1 MNHRTH
7 IPRKYVLAILGL
19 VLVLGGCNPQYK
31 GSPFSD
37 WVEQDAS
44 TWQLSEGGAV
54 HTSSSLLAESI
65 AKGERPFTEDTGAEA
80 YVRVALERSPAIKAA
95 RINVDRLTE
104 RVPQVSSLDDPM
116 LTVTPIGEMAETAE
130 GQVGLMSGVSQKLP
144 FPGKLDTKGR
154 IAQQAVAVAIQEL
167 NDTRLRVMADTRRAY
182 WSYYFTT
189 RGIEVVE
196 RDRDLIRQFREA
208 AEAKYKAGTA
218 TQQDVLR
225 ASVELSNLDNELLT
239 LRQRQTTAVAMLNR
253 LLDRPV
259 NASLPEPQ
267 TVELDDISLR
277 LDRLL
282 ADAAVDNPRLKK
294 IHERIQMARER
305 LNLARLERWPD
316 LTVSLS
322 YNAVDNGGT
331 APSATGEDQWWL
343 GFGVNLPIWLEK
355 RDAAEREALK
365 SMFQGIAE
373 LTEESN
379 DVAFRVQDA
388 LVKVETQQRQVV
400 LFRDVIIP
408 QARQTVEASDSG
420 YRAGKTDFL
429 TLVDNW
435 RNLLDFQLLYHQS
448 LAQLEKD
455 FADLQ
460 RVVGRDLVRTVQ
472 SIETLPN
479 PHTIE
484 SSLEDGS
491 KRHE

>member
-1 MNHRTH
+1 MALGTALL
-7 IPRKYVLAILGL
+7 LA
-19 VLVLGGCNPQYK
+19 GCNPQYK
-31 GSPFSD
+31 GSPFLD

-54 HTSSSLLAESI
+54 HTSSSLLAEPV
-65 AKGERPFTEDTGAEA
+65 AQGEHLFTEDAGAEA
-80 YVRVALERSPAIKAA
+80 YVRVALDRSPAIKAA

-104 RVPQVSSLDDPM
+104 RVPQVTSLDDPM
-116 LTVTPIGEMAETAE
+116 LTVAPIGEMAETAE

-144 FPGKLDTKGR
+144 FPGKLDAKGR
-154 IAQQAVAVAIQEL
+154 IAQQAVAVAVQEL

-182 WSYYFTT
+182 WSYYFST

-253 LLDRPV
+253 LLDRTI
-259 NASLPEPQ
+259 NASLPEPR
-267 TVELDDISLR
+267 TVELDDIALR

-282 ADAAVDNPRLKK
+282 ADAAIDNPRLKK
-294 IHERIQMARER
+294 IHERIQMSRER
-305 LNLARLERWPD
+305 LELARLERWPD

-331 APSATGEDQWWL
+331 AMSATGDDQWWL
-343 GFGVNLPIWLEK
+343 GFGVNMPIWLEK

-379 DVAFRVQDA
+379 DVAFRVHDA

-420 YRAGKTDFL
+420 YRTGKTDFL

-472 SIETLPN
+472 SIEAAPSPSAIELP
-479 PHTIE
+479 
-484 SSLEDGS
+484 LEDGS
-491 KRHE
+491 ERHE

>member
-1 MNHRTH
+1 MT
-7 IPRKYVLAILGL
+7 RKTSMTSRRGATALGL
-19 VLVLGGCNPQYK
+19 VFVLAGCNSAYED
-31 GSPFSD
+31 SPFAD
-37 WVEQDAS
+37 WVEQSPPA
-44 TWQLSEGGAV
+44 WRLSQDGAD
-54 HTSSSLLAESI
+54 HNARSLLAEPNPTGALNFS
-65 AKGERPFTEDTGAEA
+65 EDTSAQA
-80 YVRVALERSPAIKAA
+80 YVQIALQRSPAIRAA
-95 RINVDRLTE
+95 AAKVDRLSE
-104 RVPQVSSLDDPM
+104 RIPQVTSLDDPM
-116 LTVTPIGEMAETAE
+116 LSITPIGELAETAE
-130 GQVGLMSGVSQKLP
+130 GQVSMMSRVSQKLP

-154 IAQQAVAVAIQEL
+154 IAQQAVEIAMQEL
-167 NDTRLRVMADTRRAY
+167 NDTRLRVIADTRRAY

-189 RGIEVVE
+189 RGIEVLE
-196 RDRDLIRQFREA
+196 RDRDLIRQFRDA
-208 AEAKYKAGTA
+208 AEAKYKANTA

-239 LRQRQTTAVAMLNR
+239 LNQRQTTAVAMLNR
-253 LLDRPV
+253 LLDQPI
-259 NASLPEPQ
+259 NTPLPEPK
-267 TVELDDISLR
+267 TVELDNVSLR

-282 ADAAVDNPRLKK
+282 ADAAVESPRLKK
-294 IHERIQMARER
+294 IHERIQMYRER

-322 YNAVDNGGT
+322 YNPVDSTGT
-331 APSATGEDQWWL
+331 APSATGKDQWWL

-365 SMFQGIAE
+365 GMFQGIAE
-373 LTEESN
+373 LTGESN
-379 DVAFRVQDA
+379 DIAFRIQDS
-388 LVKVETQQRQVV
+388 LVKVETQQRQVI

-460 RVVGRDLVRTVQ
+460 RVVGRDLDRTAHV
-472 SIETLPN
+472 IETVPN
-479 PHTIE
+479 PHANEPT
-484 SSLEDGS
+484 LEDGS
-491 KRHE
+491 DPHE

>member
-1 MNHRTH
+1 MNHRT
-7 IPRKYVLAILGL
+7 IGTRIYGRVVLSLAF
-19 VLVLGGCNPQYK
+19 VLYGCNSQYE

-37 WVEQDAS
+37 WVEAPPPS
-44 TWQLSEGGAV
+44 WQLSERGAV
-54 HTSSSLLAESI
+54 HTSGSLLTEPIAEEEPLFSVVS
-65 AKGERPFTEDTGAEA
+65 GADE
-80 YVRVALERSPAIKAA
+80 YVRIALDRSPAIMAAKA
-95 RINVDRLTE
+95 NVDRLTE
-104 RVPQVSSLDDPM
+104 RIPQVTSLDDPM
-116 LTVTPIGEMAETAE
+116 LSVAPFGEMAETAE

-154 IAQQAVAVAIQEL
+154 IAQQAVAVAVQEL
-167 NDTRLRVMADTRRAY
+167 NDTRLRIIADTRRAY

-225 ASVELSNLDNELLT
+225 ASVELSNLDNDLLT
-239 LRQRQTTAVAMLNR
+239 LKQRQTTAVAMLNR

-259 NASLPEPQ
+259 NAALPEPR

-282 ADAAVDNPRLKK
+282 ADAAIDNPRLKK
-294 IHERIQMARER
+294 IHERIQMSRER
-305 LNLARLERWPD
+305 LNLAKLDRWPD

-322 YNAVDNGGT
+322 YNAVDSEGT
-331 APSATGEDQWWL
+331 AMSATGEDQWWL
-343 GFGVNLPIWLEK
+343 GFGVNLPIWIEK

-365 SMFQGIAE
+365 EMFQGIAE

-460 RVVGRDLVRTVQ
+460 RVVGRDLDRTVQ
-472 SIETLPN
+472 PIETLPN
-479 PHTIE
+479 PDTIE

-491 KRHE
+491 ERHE

>member
-1 MNHRTH
+1 MKRNTCFTVRHGAA
-7 IPRKYVLAILGL
+7 LLSLGL
-19 VLVLGGCNPQYK
+19 TLVGCKSPYE
-31 GSPFSD
+31 GSPFTD

-54 HTSSSLLAESI
+54 HTSRSLLAEPSDLG
-65 AKGERPFTEDTGAEA
+65 ALAFSEGTGAEA
-80 YVRVALERSPAIKAA
+80 YVQIALDRSPAIRAA
-95 RINVDRLTE
+95 MIKVDRLTE
-104 RVPQVSSLDDPM
+104 RIPQATSLDDPM
-116 LTVTPIGEMAETAE
+116 LSVVPIGEMAETAE
-130 GQVGLMSGVSQKLP
+130 GQVGLMSSVSQKLP

-154 IAQQAVAVAIQEL
+154 IAKQSVAIAVQEL
-167 NDTRLRVMADTRRAY
+167 NDTRLRVIADTRRAY

-196 RDRDLIRQFREA
+196 RDRDLIRQFRAA

-218 TQQDVLR
+218 SQQDVLR

-259 NASLPEPQ
+259 NASLPGPR
-267 TVELDDISLR
+267 TVDLDGISLR

-282 ADAAVDNPRLKK
+282 ADAALGNPRLKK
-294 IHERIQMARER
+294 IHERIQMSRER
-305 LNLARLERWPD
+305 LKLARLERWPD

-331 APSATGEDQWWL
+331 APSATGKDQWWL
-343 GFGVNLPIWLEK
+343 GFGINLPIWVAK
-355 RDAAEREALK
+355 QDAAEQEALK
-365 SMFQGIAE
+365 GMFQGIAE
-373 LTEESN
+373 LTDESN

-435 RNLLDFQLLYHQS
+435 RNLLDFQLLYHKS

-460 RVVGRDLVRTVQ
+460 RVVGRDLKRTPQ
-472 SIETLPN
+472 PIETAPSPLA
-479 PHTIE
+479 TE
-484 SSLEDGS
+484 STQEDGS
-491 KRHE
+491 DHHE